1 MLTIS
6 PEKVCYLIV
15 KGREFDVKVEV
26 DDPDSGSNAT
36 DDAMIDVLEDTADD
50 SVQDELTGF
59 INALNEDEQIQLV
72 ALAWLG
78 RGDHTKD
85 EFAQA
90 VSDARAARTDHTAS
104 YLLGIPMLPDYL
116 EEALSQLNLSCEEYE
131 LGRL

>member
-6 PEKVCYLIV
+6 PEKVCYLAV

-36 DDAMIDVLEDTADD
+36 DDAMIDVLQDSADD

-59 INALNEDEQIQLV
+59 INAPNEDEQVQLV

-78 RGDHTKD
+78 RGDYTKD
-85 EFAQA
+85 EFAEA
-90 VSDARAARTDHTAS
+90 VSTAQAARTDHTAS
-104 YLLGIPMLPDYL
+104 YLLGIPLLPDYL
-116 EEALSQLNLSCEEYE
+116 EEALSQLNMSCEDFE